1 MGLDHTAED
10 NVFTE
15 VVLSRAPKLHEKSG
29 PVMAAVTLLIEQ
41 PLAPLCGPQKPG
53 ALHAQRGYEKGFP
66 RRRSRRMHPRVPQVG
81 EQSLAGVTY

>member
-15 VVLSRAPKLHEKSG
+15 VVLSCAPKPHEKSG

-41 PLAPLCGPQKPG
+41 PLAPLCGLQKPG
-53 ALHAQRGYEKGFP
+53 ALHSQ
-66 RRRSRRMHPRVPQVG
+66 
-81 EQSLAGVTY
+81 